1 VVCLIAVRNTANGRV
16 LLIVNSKQMERTLPK
31 EITSLIHHITL
42 NEQGWWDKTIQRLII
57 SALGS
62 VETKQLTTEEIL
74 SYIRANYDTHIDDDR
89 VNKELDKL
97 CSSKAI
103 LRAENGVFILSETE
117 LNNFKN
123 DIAKFEESEENVKN
137 QFVEQIKKECN
148 HDEQQKITWDTFN
161 NELLIPILYEFGAKT
176 YELITGKGIKLESNH
191 RFKKFLSKF
200 PVERH
205 VIIKDAII
213 EFLNPQ
219 NPDVRGL
226 ILRKLNAYFFLEA
239 IKLPSNTIDKI
250 STASKKQIT
259 FKVFVDT
266 NFLFSFLGLHENPSN
281 EAAKSLLDII
291 SKVANKVKIKLYIS
305 PLTIDETKKVIIN
318 EERKLK
324 NLRPTQL
331 LANVA
336 IDHISNGFAKKYFE
350 ECSKN
355 GKSIKAED
363 YFEPYLNNLVK
374 VLRDKGV
381 EVYNDR
387 KFETYTTD
395 QRVIDD
401 ILDQQKFEEETF
413 RTRPHLQKSYEKLAH
428 DFVLWHFVNDLR
440 PTYVESADEAGAF
453 VATVDFRFINYDTAK
468 RRKKRLRVPICVH
481 PTNLIQILQLW
492 IPRDE
497 SYDIAILSNLRFPFL
512 FTEFDADTE
521 LTTIR
526 IIEQLSRYENIDDLK
541 EETVTSILFNQAL
554 RQKLKSTEDRSKD
567 SVTVKDA
574 IIEEIKIHKQLVDDK
589 SKQVEFLDEKVKEK
603 ESLMLAKEQENAK
616 LATENSQK
624 EVTNSELIKRI
635 EKLETEKTLEKKF
648 HTDKEEWAKNKEL
661 YVLKK
666 WDELPKRKW
675 YFLVFVLFVIIVL
688 GTLFMLY
695 RHLHF
700 ESYFSLLSSVVLLLG
715 TIVLYIFCR
724 NKISISFHYNF
735 TTERFRKKK
744 MEEFEKEF
752 TKEEAEPQMK
762 NYTESR

>member
-1 VVCLIAVRNTANGRV
+1 MARP
-16 LLIVNSKQMERTLPK
+16 LPK

-62 VETKQLTTEEIL
+62 AENKQLTTEEIL
-74 SYIRANYDTHIDDDR
+74 TFVKSNYDTHVDNDR
-89 VNKELDKL
+89 INKQLEKL
-97 CSSKAI
+97 CTTKAI
-103 LRAENGVFILSETE
+103 LRIEKGVFVLSENE

-123 DIAKFEESEENVKN
+123 DIIKFEETEENVKN
-137 QFVEQIKKECN
+137 QFLELIRKECN
-148 HDEQQKITWDTFN
+148 ADEQEKITWEVFN

-200 PVERH
+200 PQERH
-205 VIIKDAII
+205 VIIKNAII
-213 EFLNPQ
+213 DFLNPQ
-219 NPDVRGL
+219 NPIVRGL

-239 IKLPSNTIDKI
+239 IKLPANAIDKI
-250 STASKKQIT
+250 NNASKKQIT

-281 EAAKSLLDII
+281 EAAKSLLEII
-291 SKVANKVKIKLYIS
+291 AKVSNKVKIKLYIT

-324 NLRPTQL
+324 NLRPTQIL
-331 LANVA
+331 SNVA

-350 ECSKN
+350 ECNKN
-355 GKSIKAED
+355 KKSIKAED

-381 EVYNDR
+381 EIYNDN
-387 KFETYTTD
+387 KFETYTKD

-401 ILDQQKFEEETF
+401 IIDQQKIEETIF
-413 RTRPHLQKSYEKLAH
+413 KNKPHLQKSYEKLEH

-440 PTYVESADEAGAF
+440 PSYVESADEAGAF
-453 VATVDFRFINYDTAK
+453 VTTVDFRFINYDIVK
-468 RRKKRLRVPICVH
+468 RKKKRIRVPVCVH

-492 IPRDE
+492 VPRDE

-526 IIEQLSRYENIDDLK
+526 IIEQLSRYESIDDLK

-554 RQKLKSTEDRSKD
+554 RQKIQTTEDKSKD
-567 SVTVKDA
+567 IILVKDA
-574 IIEEIKIHKQLVDDK
+574 IIEEIKIHKRLVDDK
-589 SKQVEFLDEKVKEK
+589 AKQVEILDEKVKEK
-603 ESLMLAKEQENAK
+603 ENIVAGLAEEKSKTEQ
-616 LATENSQK
+616 
-624 EVTNSELIKRI
+624 TNSELIGRI
-635 EKLETEKTLEKKF
+635 EKLENEKRLENQYYS
-648 HTDKEEWAKNKEL
+648 DKENWQNKKEHHL
-661 YVLKK
+661 LKK

-675 YFLVFVLFVIIVL
+675 YLPLFILGVASVL
-688 GTLFMLY
+688 GVILLLY
-695 RHLHF
+695 IQFHLQ
-700 ESYFSLLSSVVLLLG
+700 EYFSILVTMAVFIGG
-715 TIVLYIFCR
+715 TIFLSFFNR
-724 NKISISFHYNF
+724 DKIGVSFLYNF
-735 TTERFRKKK
+735 RTEKYRKDK
-744 MEEFEKEF
+744 MKEFEKEF
-752 TKEEAEPQMK
+752 LKDNPEPLKK
-762 NYTESR
+762 NYTDIK

>member
-1 VVCLIAVRNTANGRV
+1 MARP
-16 LLIVNSKQMERTLPK
+16 LPK

-62 VETKQLTTEEIL
+62 AEYKQLTTEEIL
-74 SYIRANYDTHIDDDR
+74 TFVKSNYDTHVDNDR
-89 VNKELDKL
+89 INKQLEKL
-97 CSSKAI
+97 CSTKAI
-103 LRAENGVFILSETE
+103 LRIEKGVFVLSENE

-123 DIAKFEESEENVKN
+123 DITKFEEAEENVKI
-137 QFVEQIKKECN
+137 QFLELIRKECN
-148 HDEQQKITWDTFN
+148 ADEQKKITWEVFN

-200 PVERH
+200 PQERH
-205 VIIKDAII
+205 VIIKNAII
-213 EFLNPQ
+213 DFLNPQ
-219 NPDVRGL
+219 NPTVRGL

-239 IKLPSNTIDKI
+239 IKLPANAIDKI
-250 STASKKQIT
+250 NDASKKQIT

-281 EAAKSLLDII
+281 EAAKSLLEII
-291 SKVANKVKIKLYIS
+291 TKVSNKVKIKLYIT

-324 NLRPTQL
+324 NLRPTQIL
-331 LANVA
+331 SNVA

-355 GKSIKAED
+355 KKSIKAED

-381 EVYNDR
+381 EIYNDN
-387 KFETYTTD
+387 KFETYTKD

-401 ILDQQKFEEETF
+401 IIDQQKIEETIF
-413 RTRPHLQKSYEKLAH
+413 KNKPHLQKSYEKLEH

-440 PTYVESADEAGAF
+440 PSYVESADEAGAF
-453 VATVDFRFINYDTAK
+453 VTTVDFRFINYDIVK
-468 RRKKRLRVPICVH
+468 RKKKRIRVPVCVH

-492 IPRDE
+492 VPRDE

-526 IIEQLSRYENIDDLK
+526 IIEQLSRYESIDDLK

-554 RQKLKSTEDRSKD
+554 RQKIQTNEDKSKD
-567 SVTVKDA
+567 NVLVKDA
-574 IIEEIKIHKQLVDDK
+574 IIEEIKIHKRLVDDK
-589 SKQVEFLDEKVKEK
+589 AKQVEILDIKVKEK
-603 ESLMLAKEQENAK
+603 ENIVAGLSEEKSKTEQ
-616 LATENSQK
+616 
-624 EVTNSELIKRI
+624 TNSELIGRI
-635 EKLETEKTLEKKF
+635 EKLENEKRLENKYYS
-648 HTDKEEWAKNKEL
+648 DKENWQNKKEHHL
-661 YVLKK
+661 LKK

-675 YFLVFVLFVIIVL
+675 YLPLFILGVAIVL
-688 GTLFMLY
+688 GVILLLY
-695 RHLHF
+695 RQYHLQ
-700 ESYFSLLSSVVLLLG
+700 EYFSILITMAVFVGG
-715 TIVLYIFCR
+715 TIFLSFFNR
-724 NKISISFHYNF
+724 DKIGVSFLYNF
-735 TTERFRKKK
+735 RTEKYRKDK
-744 MEEFEKEF
+744 MKEFEKEF
-752 TKEEAEPQMK
+752 LKDNPEPLKK
-762 NYTESR
+762 NYTEIK